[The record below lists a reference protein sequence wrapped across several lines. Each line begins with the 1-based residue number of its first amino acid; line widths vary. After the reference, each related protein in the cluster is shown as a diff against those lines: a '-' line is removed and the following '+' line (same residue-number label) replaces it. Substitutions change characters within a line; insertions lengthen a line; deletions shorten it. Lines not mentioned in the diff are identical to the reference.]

1 VNRIVDPVVNSV
13 HQLRVIGRFVR
24 RHGKHPGTA
33 PGTLV
38 HTGPKAMDEVR
49 ISFLDYDEH
58 EIREREVATLNEV
71 LPFRDT
77 PTVSWVNVDGLH
89 DVSLVQ
95 QVGDHFGIHPLVLE
109 DILSVGQRAK
119 LEEYDDFLYI
129 VVRMLSWNPEGG
141 HIDEEQL
148 SMILG
153 RSWVFTFQERT
164 GDHFDRVRE
173 RLRQAKGQ
181 IRTRGA
187 DYLAYA
193 LVDAVV
199 DHYFHVLEEMG
210 GATEELEL
218 EVLED
223 PTRETM
229 RRLHHLK
236 REMVV
241 MRRAV
246 WPLRDMAN
254 GLVRSDSPLIQ
265 QPTRVFLRDVYD
277 HAIQIMDTVESLR
290 DVVSGILD
298 LYLSNLSNRTNEVMK
313 VLTIMAT
320 IFIPLTFVAGVYGMN
335 FDHMPELHVPWA
347 YGAVWGVM
355 VAIAV
360 TMLVYFHR
368 KGWL

>member
-1 VNRIVDPVVNSV
+1 MSV
-13 HQLRVIGRFVR
+13 LGRFVR
-24 RHGKHPGTA
+24 RHTKRPGTA
-33 PGTLV
+33 PGTLI
-38 HTGPKAMDEVR
+38 HTGPQKMETVR
-49 ISFLDYDEH
+49 ISFLDYDEQALN
-58 EIREREVATLNEV
+58 EREVPGVGEV
-71 LPFRDT
+71 LPFRDS
-77 PTVSWVNVDGLH
+77 PTVSWVNIDGLH
-89 DVSLVQ
+89 DVGLVQ

-109 DILSVGQRAK
+109 DVLSMGQRPK
-119 LEEYDDFLYI
+119 VEEYDDFVY
-129 VVRMLSWNPEGG
+129 VVLPMLSWNPAGG
-141 HIDEEQL
+141 HVEEEQL
-148 SMILG
+148 SLILG
-153 RSWVFTFQERT
+153 RHWVFTFQERV
-164 GDHFDRVRE
+164 GDHFDPVRD
-173 RLRQAKGQ
+173 RLRQAKGR

-193 LVDAVV
+193 LIDAVV
-199 DHYFHVLEEMG
+199 DHYFQVLEG
-210 GATEELEL
+210 VGAATEELEL
-218 EVLED
+218 EVLEN

-229 RRLHHLK
+229 ERLHHLK

-320 IFIPLTFVAGVYGMN
+320 IFIPLTFVVGVYGMN
-335 FDHMPELHVPWA
+335 FEYMPELAVPWA

-355 VAIAV
+355 IAIGL
-360 TMLVYFHR
+360 TMIVYFRR